1 MHVGCSTKLL
11 SSGVLYIVLSCTDA
25 LALAIISHMQVLRI
39 FFLSEKKKNR
49 KRGRNVC
56 SK

>member
-11 SSGVLYIVLSCTDA
+11 SSGVLYIVLSCTGA

-39 FFLSEKKKNR
+39 FFLSEKKNR
-49 KRGRNVC
+49 KRGRSVC